1 MILKCRHAC
10 GIFVKTPVIEP
21 YSQGF
26 WLIPLGYCPR
36 ICLPIKFPGGTDTID
51 TWTHL
56 ENQNE
61 MVHFFRCLII
71 PFVVVQ
77 LPSHVWLFVIS
88 WTTGIP
94 VSHHLPKLI
103 MPSSYLILWCRLIL
117 LPSIFPSIRDFSN
130 ESAVG
135 IRWPKYWSFSFSIRP
150 SSEYSGLTSLISWLS
165 EGLSG
170 VFSSTTVWK
179 RQFLSSLP
187 SLWSSSH
194 NCTWTLGRP

>member
-1 MILKCRHAC
+1 MILRCQHAC
-10 GIFVKTPVIEP
+10 VILVKTPIIEP

-26 WLIPLGYCPR
+26 WLSLLGFCPR
-36 ICLPIKFPGGTDTID
+36 ICLPINFPGGTYTID

-61 MVHFFRCLII
+61 MVQFFRCLII
-71 PFVVVQ
+71 PFVVLSCPVM
-77 LPSHVWLFVIS
+77 SDSVIP
-88 WTTGIP
+88 WTVGPP
-94 VSHHLPKLI
+94 VPHHLLKLI
-103 MPSSYLILWCRLIL
+103 MPSSHLILWCPLIL

-130 ESAVG
+130 ESAVR
-135 IRWPKYWSFSFSIRP
+135 IRWPKYCSFSFSISP
-150 SSEYSGLTSLISWLS
+150 SSEYSGLTGLISLLSKTLS
-165 EGLSG
+165 E

-179 RQFLSSLP
+179 HQFFGSLP